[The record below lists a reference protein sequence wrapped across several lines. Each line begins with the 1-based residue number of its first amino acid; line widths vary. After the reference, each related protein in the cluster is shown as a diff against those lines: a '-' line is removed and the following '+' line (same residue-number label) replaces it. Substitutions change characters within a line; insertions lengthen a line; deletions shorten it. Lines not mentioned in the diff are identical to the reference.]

1 MRHNLEMNTNKSQSC
16 HVEVVS
22 KTYKGK
28 VFKSVLLRNS
38 YRENGKV
45 KHQTLGN
52 LSSLPPDVI
61 EFIRKRLHG
70 ELGEGELPQS
80 FEIVRSLPHGNVA
93 AVLQTARNIGLE
105 QLIASRHSR
114 ERDLVLA
121 LIVSRLI
128 QPGSKL
134 SACGGLQDETAKS
147 TLCEELQLGEVG
159 VHELYAA
166 MDWLLDKQ
174 KRIENK
180 LAKKHLQGGLLVLFD
195 VSSSYY
201 TGRKSTLIQHGYSRD
216 HRGDL
221 PQIVYGLLCD
231 PEGRPIAVEVFP
243 GNTADPTTF
252 TEIVSRVRKRFGIGC
267 VVFVGDR
274 GMITSARIR
283 EDLRDVEGLDWI
295 SALRSDGIRKLV
307 DAKLIQR
314 SLFDEQDLAEIVSD
328 DFPEERL
335 VVCRNPLLADERARK
350 REALLRATEAELE
363 RIVAATL
370 RGTNPLRGEAA
381 IGLRVGKVIGKY
393 KMEKHFELTITD
405 DRFSFARRQE
415 NIAAEALLDGL
426 YVVRTSVP
434 SETLNSE
441 SVVRTYKS
449 LSHVERAFR
458 SIKTVDLQ
466 LRPIYHHNDDR
477 IRAHV
482 FVCMLAYYVEWH
494 MRGRLRELLFDD
506 CDRASAEAERKSI
519 VAPSARSAAAKQKD
533 ATRRTQSGLPVQ
545 SFQNLLKDMST
556 LTRNRIRVGE
566 FDAEY
571 DKLTNP
577 TPYQR
582 RVLELLDITL

>member
-1 MRHNLEMNTNKSQSC
+1 VK
-16 HVEVVS
+16 VS
-22 KTYKGK
+22 
-28 VFKSVLLRNS
+28 
-38 YRENGKV
+38 
-45 KHQTLGN
+45 
-52 LSSLPPDVI
+52 
-61 EFIRKRLHG
+61 
-70 ELGEGELPQS
+70 
-80 FEIVRSLPHGNVA
+80 
-93 AVLQTARNIGLE
+93 
-105 QLIASRHSR
+105 
-114 ERDLVLA
+114 
-121 LIVSRLI
+121 
-128 QPGSKL
+128 
-134 SACGGLQDETAKS
+134 
-147 TLCEELQLGEVG
+147 
-159 VHELYAA
+159 
-166 MDWLLDKQ
+166 
-174 KRIENK
+174 
-180 LAKKHLQGGLLVLFD
+180 
-195 VSSSYY
+195 
-201 TGRKSTLIQHGYSRD
+201 
-216 HRGDL
+216 
-221 PQIVYGLLCD
+221 
-231 PEGRPIAVEVFP
+231 
-243 GNTADPTTF
+243 
-252 TEIVSRVRKRFGIGC
+252 
-267 VVFVGDR
+267 
-274 GMITSARIR
+274 
-283 EDLRDVEGLDWI
+283 
-295 SALRSDGIRKLV
+295 
-307 DAKLIQR
+307 
-314 SLFDEQDLAEIVSD
+314 
-328 DFPEERL
+328 
-335 VVCRNPLLADERARK
+335 CRNPLLADERAPK

-363 RIVAATL
+363 RIGAATL
-370 RGTNPLRGEAA
+370 RGTNPLRGQDA

-405 DRFSFARRQE
+405 DRFSFVRRQE

-519 VAPSARSAAAKQKD
+519 VAPAARSAAAKQKD
-533 ATRRTQSGLPVQ
+533 ATRRTQNGLPVQ

-577 TPYQR
+577 TQYQR

>member
-1 MRHNLEMNTNKSQSC
+1 MRHNLEMNTSKSQSC

-70 ELGEGELPQS
+70 ELGEGELPQL